1 MLRVMDSFDIHPL
14 KESLIEALWIQWGS
28 LGSLIDSDR
37 RAHALIDPEALL
49 LMSLTLRHHERR
61 LWDVLASWAKH
72 GSKLFSLQ
80 RVKNL
85 QERYPDLSKER
96 LAEFARRARS
106 EGNDFRW
113 RSLAG
118 ADVGP
123 AARNQELW
131 EAYPRVWQPSALIL
145 QMRLGIGVGV
155 AADLLSFLISLG
167 GDWVG
172 ARLIAQAIDYSVY
185 SIRRVA
191 DNMAAAHLIESTQGK
206 PIQYRAKVGL
216 WRELS
221 SIYGELPE
229 WRFWHQ
235 VYSYAAKIIIAS
247 ESGEWKDLSP
257 YLLSS
262 KLRDLIEDHQD
273 VFVLNHIDFPDP
285 RKHAGDEYLP
295 VFTESLMNLATWI
308 RNEV

>member
-1 MLRVMDSFDIHPL
+1 MNSIDIHPL
-14 KESLIEALWIQWGS
+14 KESVIEALWVQWGS
-28 LGSLIDSDR
+28 LGSLVDSDR
-37 RAHALIDPEALL
+37 NAHALIDPEALL
-49 LMSLTLRHHERR
+49 LMSLTLRHNERR

-85 QERYPDLSKER
+85 QDKYPDLTKER
-96 LAEFARRARS
+96 LAEFARRART

-118 ADVGP
+118 AEVGP
-123 AARNQELW
+123 AARNQDLW
-131 EAYPRVWQPSALIL
+131 EAYPRVWQPSALML

-167 GDWVG
+167 GDWAG
-172 ARLIAQAIDYSVY
+172 ARRIAQAIDYSVY

-191 DNMAAAHLIESTQGK
+191 DNMASAQLIERTQAK
-206 PIQYRAKVGL
+206 PVQFRAKVGL
-216 WRELS
+216 WQELS
-221 SIYGELPE
+221 SLAEELPE

-235 VYSYAAKIIIAS
+235 VYSFAAKIIIAS
-247 ESGEWKDLSP
+247 ERGEWNDLSP

-262 KLRDLIEDHQD
+262 RLRDLAEDHQD
-273 VFVLNHIDFPDP
+273 AYILNRIDYPDP

-295 VFTESLMNLATWI
+295 VFAESLVNLATWI

>member
-1 MLRVMDSFDIHPL
+1 MNSIDIHPL
-14 KESLIEALWIQWGS
+14 KEAVIEALWVQWGS

-49 LMSLTLRHHERR
+49 LMSLTLRQHERR
-61 LWDVLASWAKH
+61 LWDVLVSWAKH

-85 QERYPDLSKER
+85 QSWYPDLTEER
-96 LAEFARRARS
+96 LAEFACRART

-118 ADVGP
+118 ANVGP
-123 AARNQELW
+123 AARNQDLW
-131 EAYPRVWQPSALIL
+131 EAYPRVWQPSALML
-145 QMRLGIGVGV
+145 QLRLGIGVGV
-155 AADLLSFLISLG
+155 AADLLSFLISFG
-167 GDWVG
+167 GEWVG
-172 ARLIAQAIDYSVY
+172 ARRIAQAIDYSVY

-191 DNMAAAHLIESTQGK
+191 DNMASAQLIERTQAK
-206 PIQYRAKVGL
+206 PVQYRAKVGL

-221 SIYGELPE
+221 NIDGELPE

-235 VYSYAAKIIIAS
+235 VYSFAAKIIIAS
-247 ESGEWKDLSP
+247 ERGEWQGLSP

-273 VFVLNHIDFPDP
+273 AYILNHIDYPDP

-295 VFTESLMNLATWI
+295 VFAESLVNLATWI
-308 RNEV
+308 KSKV